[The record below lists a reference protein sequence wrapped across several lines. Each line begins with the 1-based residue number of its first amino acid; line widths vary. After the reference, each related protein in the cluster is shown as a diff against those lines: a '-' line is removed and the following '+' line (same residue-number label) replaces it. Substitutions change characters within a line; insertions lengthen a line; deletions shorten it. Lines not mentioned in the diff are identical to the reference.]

1 MSAHKRTLWIYL
13 GVIVALVVVAAAA
26 FAVASG
32 SSKAAPRAATPQWV
46 AGDMHNHT
54 YLSDG
59 SETEAAVVDHAFN
72 SYGLDWLGTSDH
84 GAPSLFDPLGKRM
97 RGINGNEDPA
107 PVSMDF
113 WLSMRELAWP
123 LNQQISAGYPGKILI
138 TGVEWG
144 VPVRKGEGDA
154 ESKTAIITDMP
165 NSLSDLIYKF
175 DYQSLDRS
183 RAVLGV
189 TKDNDGPNGY
199 VDGATWLKDNYGTTA
214 YSVLAHPSR
223 DLRWPIWAIRNF
235 NNAAPTVC
243 FGMAGVPGSQ
253 KEPFRG
259 GYDSFFDK
267 NGRGLDEDS
276 PAQMKKVNWAVTN
289 SARTYGGADPYT
301 AKVGGVW
308 DALLGEGRHFWIF
321 ADSDF
326 HNTAEE
332 FWPGQY
338 NQDHTWVS
346 DFTQQGIVDGLR
358 VGKSFSAMG
367 GLINELDFTA
377 ASGGPAAEMGGT
389 LAVSSGSSVTIT
401 IRFKSPAANYHGDAP
416 VVNHVDLIAGNVTGL
431 IDPSS
436 PEFKT
441 NKTNSST
448 HVVQRFTSADWTV
461 DGEGFNVITTT
472 VNNVTNDMY
481 FRLRGSNL
489 GVGVKNQTSANGN
502 PLIDMKMGRNTA
514 AKAWADL
521 WFYSNPIFVDV
532 L

>member
-1 MSAHKRTLWIYL
+1 MGITKRHVL
-13 GVIVALVVVAAAA
+13 GIVLIAALVVAISLVMGLTQGQA
-26 FAVASG
+26 G
-32 SSKAAPRAATPQWV
+32 PKAPPIGQWV
-46 AGDMHNHT
+46 AGDHHNHS

-59 SETEAAVVDHAFN
+59 SETEAAIVDHAFN
-72 SYGLDWLGTSDH
+72 HFGLDWLGTSDH

-97 RGINGNEDPA
+97 RGINGDEDPA

-123 LNQQISAGYPGKILI
+123 LNQQLAADYPGKILI
-138 TGVEWG
+138 TGTEWG
-144 VPVRKGEGDA
+144 VPVRKGEEDA
-154 ESKTAIITDMP
+154 ESKTAIIEDMP

-189 TKDNDGPNGY
+189 TKDNDGPSGY
-199 VDGATWLKDNYGTTA
+199 VDGAGWLNDNHATTA
-214 YSVLAHPSR
+214 YSILAHPSR
-223 DLRWPIWAIRNF
+223 DLRWPVWAIRRF

-259 GYDSFFDK
+259 GYDSYFDK
-267 NGRGLDEDS
+267 NGRGLDSDI
-276 PAQMKKVNWAVTN
+276 PAQMKKVSWAVTN
-289 SARTYGGADPYT
+289 TARTYGGADPYT

-326 HNTAEE
+326 HNTEEE

-338 NQDHTWVS
+338 NQDHTWVP

-358 VGKSFSAMG
+358 AGKSFSAMG
-367 GLINELDFTA
+367 GLINELDLTA
-377 ASGGPAAEMGGT
+377 ASGGPATEMGGT
-389 LAVSSGSSVTIT
+389 LDVSSGSSVTIT
-401 IRFKSPAANYHGDAP
+401 IRFKSPATNYHGDVP
-416 VVNHVDLIAGNVTGL
+416 VVDHVDLIAGNVTGL

-436 PEFKT
+436 PAFKT
-441 NKTNSST
+441 TTTNPST

-461 DGEGFNVITTT
+461 DGEGFNVITKTID
-472 VNNVTNDMY
+472 NVTSDMY
-481 FRLRGSNL
+481 VRLRGSNL
-489 GVGVKNQTSANGN
+489 GVGVKYQTSANGN

-514 AKAWADL
+514 TKAWADL
-521 WFYSNPIFVDV
+521 WFYSNPIFIAVN
-532 L
+532 

>member
-1 MSAHKRTLWIYL
+1 MWIYL
-13 GVIVALVVVAAAA
+13 GVIVAAVVVAAAV

-32 SSKAAPRAATPQWV
+32 SSKAALRAPAAQWV
-46 AGDMHNHT
+46 AGDMHNHS

-59 SETEAAVVDHAFN
+59 SETEAAIVDHAFN
-72 SYGLDWLGTSDH
+72 HYGLDWLGTSDH

-97 RGINGNEDPA
+97 RGINGDEDPA

-123 LNQQISAGYPGKILI
+123 LNQQIATGYPGKILV

-144 VPVRKGEGDA
+144 VPVRKGEEDA
-154 ESKTAIITDMP
+154 ESKTAIIADMP

-199 VDGATWLKDNYGTTA
+199 VDGAKWLDDNYATTA

-267 NGRGLDEDS
+267 YGRGLDEDS
-276 PAQMKKVNWAVTN
+276 PAQMKRVNWAVTN
-289 SARTYGGADPYT
+289 TARTYGGADLDT

-338 NQDHTWVS
+338 NQDHTWVP

-358 VGKSFSAMG
+358 AGKSFSAMG
-367 GLINELDFTA
+367 GLINELDFAA

-389 LAVSSGSSVTIT
+389 LSATSGSSVTIT
-401 IRFKSPAANYHGDAP
+401 IRFKSPATNYHGDAP

-436 PEFKT
+436 PEFKS
-441 NKTNSST
+441 NKTNPST

-461 DGEGFNVITTT
+461 DGEGFNVITKT
-472 VNNVTNDMY
+472 VDNVTSDMY

-489 GVGVKNQTSANGN
+489 GVGVKNQTSASGN
-502 PLIDMKMGRNTA
+502 PLIDMKMGKNTA

-532 L
+532 S

>member
-1 MSAHKRTLWIYL
+1 MFSSRKTVVAVA
-13 GVIVALVVVAAAA
+13 VIVAVGLAVVAGAILVKGGTA
-26 FAVASG
+26 G
-32 SSKAAPRAATPQWV
+32 AAPLPGQWV

-54 YLSDG
+54 WLSDG
-59 SETEAAVVDHAFN
+59 EETEAAVVEHAFN

-97 RGINGNEDPA
+97 RGINGDEDPA

-123 LNQQISAGYPGKILI
+123 LNQQIAAGYPGKILI

-144 VPVRKGEGDA
+144 VPVRKDEGDA
-154 ESKTAIITDMP
+154 ESKTAIIEDMP

-183 RAVLGV
+183 RAVLGI

-199 VDGATWLKDNYGTTA
+199 VDGAKWLNDNYSTTA

-223 DLRWPIWAIRNF
+223 DLRWPIWAIRAF

-259 GYDSFFDK
+259 GYDSYFDK
-267 NGRGLDEDS
+267 YGRGLDEDS
-276 PAQMKKVNWAVTN
+276 PAQMKRVTGR
-289 SARTYGGADPYT
+289 SPTRRARTAGRTCTRPRSAACGT
-301 AKVGGVW
+301 RCSAK
-308 DALLGEGRHFWIF
+308 
-321 ADSDF
+321 
-326 HNTAEE
+326 
-332 FWPGQY
+332 
-338 NQDHTWVS
+338 
-346 DFTQQGIVDGLR
+346 
-358 VGKSFSAMG
+358 
-367 GLINELDFTA
+367 A
-377 ASGGPAAEMGGT
+377 ATSGSSPTPTSTTRPRSSGPASTTRTTPGCPSSPSRASSMACAPASRSRPWVDSSTSSTSPPRSGVSRPRW
-389 LAVSSGSSVTIT
+389 AAHSASSSGSSVTVT
-401 IRFKSPAANYHGDAP
+401 IRFKSPATNYHGDVP

-436 PEFKT
+436 PEFKS
-441 NKTNSST
+441 NKTNPST

-472 VNNVTNDMY
+472 VDNVTSDMY
-481 FRLRGSNL
+481 FRLRGTNL
-489 GVGVKNQTSANGN
+489 GVGVKNQTTAAGN
-502 PLIDMKMGRNTA
+502 PRLDMRMGTNTA

-532 L
+532 Q